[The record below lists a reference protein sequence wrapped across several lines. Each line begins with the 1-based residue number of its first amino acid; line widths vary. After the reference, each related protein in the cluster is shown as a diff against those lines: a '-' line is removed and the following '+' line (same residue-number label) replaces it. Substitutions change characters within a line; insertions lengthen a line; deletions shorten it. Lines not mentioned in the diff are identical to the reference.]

1 MLGSGKE
8 LSRILFVCSCLWK
21 VELDMDKIGYLYE
34 EISKQSAVVAWY
46 LLTAYRKMWEER
58 NDLETELLIK

>member
-1 MLGSGKE
+1 M
-8 LSRILFVCSCLWK
+8 CSCLWK

-46 LLTAYRKMWEER
+46 LLTAYGKMWEER